1 MVVYHFLAMTGFAF
15 LVSVVFA
22 TLNKETVRE
31 KILYGIKCFALFMAV
46 AIALAWIM
54 YPFPRH

>member
-1 MVVYHFLAMTGFAF
+1 MVIHHFPAMTLFAF

-31 KILYGIKCFALFMAV
+31 KVLYGIKCFVLFIV
-46 AIALAWIM
+46 IAIALGWIM
-54 YPFPRH
+54 YPFPYH